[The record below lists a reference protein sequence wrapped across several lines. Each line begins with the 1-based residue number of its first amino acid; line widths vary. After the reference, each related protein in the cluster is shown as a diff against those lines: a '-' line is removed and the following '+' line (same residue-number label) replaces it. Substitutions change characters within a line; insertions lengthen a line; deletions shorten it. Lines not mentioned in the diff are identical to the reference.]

1 MDQHRTKRKRKR
13 NIFWPILISICL
25 LIYFAMQW
33 YLINRNKIETV
44 KATEGFINDS
54 IMSMGII
61 CRDET
66 IMQEV
71 SAGNYYYAVENGDRV
86 SSGMLIGEVYPSEK
100 DIDLIYQSQY
110 ISQQIEKL
118 EEAQNFMSSVN
129 VDISITRRQLSND
142 MVEFSRDL
150 SAGKFNDSYEDA
162 MNIVLQLN
170 KINVAMWRDGDI
182 EGTKQSLADLNTAV
196 KSQISQP
203 VQTIYSPVSGYFM
216 NVIDGYE
223 DIATVENFE
232 NMSYQE
238 GADILTNSIDQISS
252 AQYGKIITDYK
263 WQLCTYVTTLQA
275 EKLYEGQKVRLS
287 IDIDEQEYQTVTV
300 EKLVPKGD
308 MVLVI
313 LKASTIGKDS
323 VSARVVESEI
333 LFSQY
338 RGIKIPKSAI
348 RIVNG
353 EMGVYVKFS
362 KLVQFKKIKPIY
374 QDENYVVLPIDNDEN
389 NEVDLYDEIIVKGV
403 NLYDGKYL

>member
-1 MDQHRTKRKRKR
+1 MDQHITKRKRKR
-13 NIFWPILISICL
+13 NIFWPVLISICL
-25 LIYFAMQW
+25 LIYIAMQW

-66 IMQEV
+66 IMQQV
-71 SAGNYYYAVENGDRV
+71 AVGSYYYAVENGDRV

-100 DIDLIYQSQY
+100 DINLIYQSQY

-129 VDISITRRQLSND
+129 VDISITRRQLSSD
-142 MVEFSRDL
+142 MVNFSRDL
-150 SAGKFNDSYEDA
+150 SAGKFNNSYEE
-162 MNIVLQLN
+162 MTNIVLQLN
-170 KINVAMWRDGDI
+170 KINVAMGRDGDI
-182 EGTKQSLADLNTAV
+182 DGTKQSLADLNTAV

-203 VQTIYSPVSGYFM
+203 IQIIYSPVSGYFM

-223 DIATVENFE
+223 NIATVENFE
-232 NMSYQE
+232 NMTYQE
-238 GADILTNSIDQISS
+238 GINILTNSIEQVDSEK
-252 AQYGKIITDYK
+252 YGKIITDYK
-263 WQLCTYVTTLQA
+263 WNLCTYVTALQA

-287 IDIDEQEYQTVTV
+287 IDIDEQEYQTVTI
-300 EKLVPKGD
+300 EKLVPKDD

-313 LKASTIGKDS
+313 LKASTIGKGS
-323 VSARVVESEI
+323 VSTRVTESEI

-362 KLVQFKKIKPIY
+362 KLVQFKKIKPVY
-374 QDENYVVLPIDNDEN
+374 QDENYVILPIENDEN

>member
-170 KINVAMWRDGDI
+170 KINVAMGRDGDI
-182 EGTKQSLADLNTAV
+182 EGTKQSLAELNTAV

-362 KLVQFKKIKPIY
+362 KLVQFKNIKPIY